1 MGAGGQAFLGQLM
14 AALRSHVL
22 LDAPADAVWRVIG
35 DPAAVADW
43 FPSMK
48 SSTGDTRHRTVVL
61 GDGSVLEEAVV
72 THDPARRRLQYRVTG
87 GDLPV
92 AGHLG
97 TVDVLEI
104 DAGRSIVVYS
114 TEISPDSL
122 AGAFDAAISE
132 AVAAL
137 PAHLS

>member
-1 MGAGGQAFLGQLM
+1 M

-22 LDAPADAVWRVIG
+22 IDAPADAVWQVIG
-35 DPAAVADW
+35 DVASVAEW

-48 SSTGDTRHRTVVL
+48 SSTGDPQHRAVVL

-72 THDPARRRLQYRVTG
+72 THDPAQRRLQYRVTG
-87 GDLPV
+87 GDLPIT
-92 AGHLG
+92 AHLG

-104 DAGRSIVVYS
+104 DPGRSIVVYS
-114 TEISPDSL
+114 TEITPDSL
-122 AGAFDAAISE
+122 ADAFDAAISE
-132 AVAAL
+132 AVAGL